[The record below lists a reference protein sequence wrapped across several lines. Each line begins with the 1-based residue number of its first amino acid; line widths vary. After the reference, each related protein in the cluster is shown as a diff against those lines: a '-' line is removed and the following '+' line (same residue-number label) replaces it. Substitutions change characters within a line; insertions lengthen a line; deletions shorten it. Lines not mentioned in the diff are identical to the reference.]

1 MAAIKS
7 KMTSYGLVEIRQ
19 DSSGWYVLYVNGA
32 VQAQSADLNYILREF
47 DKW

>member
-1 MAAIKS
+1 MYIKS

-19 DSSGWYVLYVNGA
+19 ESGDYVLYVNGTVEA
-32 VQAQSADLNYILREF
+32 HSSSLDFIMREF